1 MRHIG
6 KVSMT
11 PVAAKEIGDYP
22 LFGLGPAFWT
32 SVLPGGPFQE
42 LGDLVGK
49 WDAKLSGVITPVD

>member
-11 PVAAKEIGDYP
+11 PVVAKEIGDYP
-22 LFGLGPAFWT
+22 LFGLGAGFWS

-49 WDAKLSGVITPVD
+49 WDAKLTGIIAD

>member
-6 KVSMT
+6 KVSK
-11 PVAAKEIGDYP
+11 PAVAREIEDFT
-22 LFGLGPAFWT
+22 LFGLGPAFWS

-49 WDAKLSGVITPVD
+49 WSEKIASVGQQEPV